1 MLALGEMTGA
11 ERSVGHISRAEDS
24 DPYLAGIRAAVAR
37 EGQTYSQ
44 DYREG
49 SGEGVRYSAFDRYTQ
64 LARQSLQRLE
74 TARTGLTAFRAQAKP
89 LDPTDTQLK
98 SFHQVYDAIPWTDA
112 EQALHGAHFEKLAV
126 PAYADFVDRTV
137 SGQEDLLV
145 AFQELVSAPT
155 PRHILALALAAF
167 IDIIVFLLAWSS
179 GPFFFGGPEQR
190 WLLSAAAIDALD
202 PQIFVP
208 RTRFVLE
215 HWNNVSTGVREEA
228 LEAVRA
234 GWLNWIQQHEI
245 QMLPRRIAN
254 PAGRLAIALEIAK
267 LSSLSGL
274 AGR

>member
-1 MLALGEMTGA
+1 VIASV
-11 ERSVGHISRAEDS
+11 ERQPNATIS
-24 DPYLAGIRAAVAR
+24 
-37 EGQTYSQ
+37 
-44 DYREG
+44 
-49 SGEGVRYSAFDRYTQ
+49 
-64 LARQSLQRLE
+64 SLLE
-74 TARTGLTAFRAQAKP
+74 
-89 LDPTDTQLK
+89 K
-98 SFHQVYDAIPWTDA
+98 SY
-112 EQALHGAHFEKLAV
+112 
-126 PAYADFVDRTV
+126 
-137 SGQEDLLV
+137 LV
-145 AFQELVSAPT
+145 AP
-155 PRHILALALAAF
+155 
-167 IDIIVFLLAWSS
+167 
-179 GPFFFGGPEQR
+179 
-190 WLLSAAAIDALD
+190 LD